1 MTEKTY
7 TMRDVYQRV
16 YDDIGIVPVHAMWL
30 DGKTFTEHEFEE
42 KVQELEQVLLKIF
55 EDVDKEMAKEREMKS
70 HEHC

>member
-1 MTEKTY
+1 MTEKKY
-7 TMRDVYQRV
+7 TMHDVYQRV
-16 YDDIGIVPVHAMWL
+16 YDDIGIIPVHAMWL
-30 DGKTFTEHEFEE
+30 NGKTFTEHEFEE

>member
-1 MTEKTY
+1 MTEKKY
-7 TMRDVYQRV
+7 TMHDVYQRV
-16 YDDIGIVPVHAMWL
+16 YDDIGIIPVHAKWL

>member
-1 MTEKTY
+1 MTEKKY

-55 EDVDKEMAKEREMKS
+55 EDVDKEIEQEGGKGL
-70 HEHC
+70 

>member
-16 YDDIGIVPVHAMWL
+16 YADIGIVPVHAMWL
-30 DGKTFTEHEFEE
+30 DGKTFTEREFEE

-55 EDVDKEMAKEREMKS
+55 EDVDKEIEQEGDDKP
-70 HEHC
+70 

>member
-1 MTEKTY
+1 MTEKKY
-7 TMRDVYQRV
+7 TMHDVYQRV
-16 YDDIGIVPVHAMWL
+16 YDDIGIIPVHAMWL

-42 KVQELEQVLLKIF
+42 KVQELEQVVLKIF

>member
-1 MTEKTY
+1 MTEKKF

-30 DGKTFTEHEFEE
+30 DGKTFTKHEFEE

-55 EDVDKEMAKEREMKS
+55 EDVDKKMVQREGDEDS
-70 HEHC
+70 

>member
-1 MTEKTY
+1 MTEKKF

>member
-1 MTEKTY
+1 MTEKKF

-16 YDDIGIVPVHAMWL
+16 YADIGIVPVHAMWL

-55 EDVDKEMAKEREMKS
+55 EDVDKEIEQKGDDKP
-70 HEHC
+70 

>member
-1 MTEKTY
+1 MTEKKF

-16 YDDIGIVPVHAMWL
+16 YTDIGIVPVHAMWL

-55 EDVDKEMAKEREMKS
+55 EDVDKEMVQREGDEDS
-70 HEHC
+70 

>member
-1 MTEKTY
+1 MTEKKY
-7 TMRDVYQRV
+7 TMHDVYQRV
-16 YDDIGIVPVHAMWL
+16 YDDIGIIPVHAMWL

-42 KVQELEQVLLKIF
+42 QVQELEQVLLKIF

>member
-1 MTEKTY
+1 MTEKKY
-7 TMRDVYQRV
+7 TMHDVYQRV

>member
-1 MTEKTY
+1 MTEKKF
-7 TMRDVYQRV
+7 TMRDVYQCV

-55 EDVDKEMAKEREMKS
+55 EDVDKEMAQREGDEDS
-70 HEHC
+70 

>member
-1 MTEKTY
+1 MTEKKY

-16 YDDIGIVPVHAMWL
+16 YADIGIVPVHAMWL

-55 EDVDKEMAKEREMKS
+55 EDVDKEIEQKGDDKP
-70 HEHC
+70 

>member
-1 MTEKTY
+1 MTENKY

-16 YDDIGIVPVHAMWL
+16 YADIGIVPVHAMWL

-55 EDVDKEMAKEREMKS
+55 EDVDKEIEQKGDEDA
-70 HEHC
+70 

>member
-1 MTEKTY
+1 MTEKKY
-7 TMRDVYQRV
+7 TMHDVYQRV

-42 KVQELEQVLLKIF
+42 KVQELEQVLLKVF

>member
-1 MTEKTY
+1 MTEKKF

-55 EDVDKEMAKEREMKS
+55 EDVDKKMAKEREMKS